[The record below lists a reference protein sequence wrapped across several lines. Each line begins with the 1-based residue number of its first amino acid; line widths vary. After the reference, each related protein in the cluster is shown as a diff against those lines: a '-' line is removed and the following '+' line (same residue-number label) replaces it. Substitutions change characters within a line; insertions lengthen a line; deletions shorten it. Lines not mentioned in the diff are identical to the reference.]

1 MNLQF
6 AKQPSYWSPY
16 LAGLAIGLTLILT
29 YYVMGHGVGAS
40 GAYTQLAARMLEIE
54 APAHAQAN
62 VYLKRYLELGTLKPM
77 SISSAISSSGRF
89 CRAGS

>member
-6 AKQPSYWSPY
+6 AKQPAYWSPY

-40 GAYTQLAARMLEIE
+40 GAYTQIAARMLEIE
-54 APAHAQAN
+54 APVHAQAN
-62 VYLKRYLELGTLKPM
+62 IYLRRYLELGPLAQSWIVIEK
-77 SISSAISSSGRF
+77 IGRAS
-89 CRAGS
+89 CRERV